1 MDDSESSS
9 EMSIIGKILDK
20 ELILM
25 NEQALKDENY
35 ANLIHLI
42 LNASIGQDEAS
53 QGQSRNI

>member
-1 MDDSESSS
+1 
-9 EMSIIGKILDK
+9 MSIIGKILDK

-35 ANLIHLI
+35 ANLIHNMM
-42 LNASIGQDEAS
+42 LNASNRQDEAS